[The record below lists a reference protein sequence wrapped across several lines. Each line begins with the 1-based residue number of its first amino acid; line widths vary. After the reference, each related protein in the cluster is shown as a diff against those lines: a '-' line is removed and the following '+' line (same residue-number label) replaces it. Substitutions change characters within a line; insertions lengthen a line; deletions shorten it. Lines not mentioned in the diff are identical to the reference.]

1 MFSVSTNGFDLGKY
15 RRKVTAPLIENA
27 KTAKFQIEFMLL
39 MLSSGRGDEALAACH
54 KALDALSETIA
65 KEEPESAE

>member
-15 RRKVTAPLIENA
+15 RRKVNAPLIENA
-27 KTAKFQIEFMLL
+27 KTAKFQIEYMLL
-39 MLSSGRGDEALAACH
+39 MLMAGRNEQAEEACQ

-65 KEEPESAE
+65 TEEQETAE

>member
-15 RRKVTAPLIENA
+15 RRKVNAPLIANA
-27 KTAKFQIEFMLL
+27 KTAKFAIEHMLL
-39 MLSSGRGDEALAACH
+39 MIVAGRLELAEKSCQ

-65 KEEPESAE
+65 TEEPETAE

>member
-27 KTAKFQIEFMLL
+27 KTAKFKMEFTLL
-39 MLSSGRGDEALAACH
+39 MLMAGRNEQAEEAFKAALE
-54 KALDALSETIA
+54 ALDAIIA
-65 KEEPESAE
+65 TEEPETAE